1 LKTLGR
7 LSRFSK
13 RTLQTQS
20 PGIWGLGRISHHAN
34 SISSYI
40 YDSTAG
46 QNTCVY
52 VIDSGINT
60 AHVEFGGR
68 ATSVTNWVTAESISD
83 LSGHG
88 TAVAG
93 TVGATTYG
101 VAKLTKLYSM
111 KVCDQSGN
119 CAVSSVVA
127 AISAS
132 INDSATRSCTNGVVI
147 NLSLGGVSAG
157 WQSVSQAVV
166 TATQAGVFVVSAAG
180 NDGANAANYLPAS
193 APGSCTVG
201 ATDVNDAK
209 PSWSNWGSKLAVFAP
224 GVNVQSTYIGSTTA
238 TVSTASKKILSST
251 LLILNIGVL

>member
-1 LKTLGR
+1 LKTLGQ

-13 RTLQTQS
+13 RTLQTQT
-20 PGIWGLGRISHHAN
+20 PGIWGLGRISHHAK

-52 VIDSGINT
+52 VIDTGINT

-68 ATSVTNWVTAESISD
+68 ATSVTNWVTTETIDD

-111 KVCDQSGN
+111 KVCDQNGN

-127 AISAS
+127 AIAAS
-132 INDSATRSCTNGVVI
+132 INDSANRGCTNGVVI
-147 NLSLGGVSAG
+147 NMSLGGLNAG
-157 WQSVSQAVV
+157 WSSVSQAVV
-166 TATQAGVFVVSAAG
+166 TATQAGVLVVSAAG

-193 APGSCTVG
+193 AAGSCTVG
-201 ATDVNDAK
+201 ASDVNDAK
-209 PSWSNWGSKLAVFAP
+209 ATFSNWGSKLAVFAP
-224 GVNVQSTYIGSTTA
+224 GVNIQSTYIGSTTA
-238 TVSTASKKILSST
+238 TVSTIPTRSLPITMLK
-251 LLILNIGVL
+251 LI

>member
-1 LKTLGR
+1 MKTLGR
-7 LSRFSK
+7 LTRFSK
-13 RTLQTQS
+13 RTLQTQT
-20 PGIWGLGRISHHAN
+20 PGVWGLGRISHHAN

-60 AHVEFGGR
+60 AHVEFGTR

-93 TVGATTYG
+93 VIGATTYG

-119 CAVSSVVA
+119 CGVSSVVA

-132 INDSATRSCTNGVVI
+132 INDSASRSCTNGVVI
-147 NLSLGGVSAG
+147 NLSLGGLSAG
-157 WQSVSQAVV
+157 WSSVSQAVV
-166 TATQAGVFVVSAAG
+166 TATQAGILVVSAAG

-193 APGSCTVG
+193 AAGSCTVG

-209 PSWSNWGSKLAVFAP
+209 PSWSNWGNKLAVFAP

-238 TVSTASKKILSST
+238 TVSI
-251 LLILNIGVL
+251 IGQYFLRHY

>member
-1 LKTLGR
+1 MEPDGQIKVQGK

-20 PGIWGLGRISHHAN
+20 PGVWGLGRVSHHA
-34 SISSYI
+34 SMISSYI

-52 VIDSGINT
+52 IIDSGINT
-60 AHVEFGGR
+60 AHVEFGTR
-68 ATSVTNWVTAESISD
+68 ATFVQNWVSAESDTD

-93 TVGATTYG
+93 VVGATTYG
-101 VAKLTKLYSM
+101 VAKLSNLYSM
-111 KVCDQSGN
+111 KVCDQNGN
-119 CAVSSVVA
+119 CAVSNVVA
-127 AISAS
+127 AIAATM
-132 INDSATRSCTNGVVI
+132 NDSPNRPCSKGVVI
-147 NLSLGGVSAG
+147 NLSLGGLNSG
-157 WQSVSQAVV
+157 WQSVSQSVV
-166 TATQAGVFVVSAAG
+166 SATQAGILVVSAAG

-193 APGSCTVG
+193 AAGSCTVG

-238 TVSTASKKILSST
+238 TVSPP
-251 LLILNIGVL
+251 

>member
-1 LKTLGR
+1 VELDGQMKVAGQ
-7 LSRFSK
+7 LSRKISK

-20 PGIWGLGRISHHAN
+20 PGIWGLGRISHHAK
-34 SISSYI
+34 SISTYI

-52 VIDSGINT
+52 VLDTGINT
-60 AHVEFGGR
+60 AHVEFGSR
-68 ATSVTNWVTAESISD
+68 ALSVSNWVSTESISD
-83 LSGHG
+83 LNGHG

-111 KVCDQSGN
+111 KVCDQNGN
-119 CAVSSVVA
+119 CAVSSVVS
-127 AISAS
+127 AIAAS
-132 INDSATRSCTNGVVI
+132 INDSGSRSCTNGVVI
-147 NLSLGGVSAG
+147 NLSLGGLNAG

-166 TATQAGVFVVSAAG
+166 TATQAGVLVVSAAG
-180 NDGANAANYLPAS
+180 NNGATAANYLPAS

-201 ATDVNDAK
+201 ASDVNDAV

-224 GVNVQSTYIGSTTA
+224 GVNVQSTYIGSNTA
-238 TVSTASKKILSST
+238 TVSSLPTI
-251 LLILNIGVL
+251 IP